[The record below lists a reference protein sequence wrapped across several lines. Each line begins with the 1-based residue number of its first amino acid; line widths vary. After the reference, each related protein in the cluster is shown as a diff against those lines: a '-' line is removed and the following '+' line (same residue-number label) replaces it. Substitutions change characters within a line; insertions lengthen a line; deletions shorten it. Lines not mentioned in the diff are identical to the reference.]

1 MEYQKRD
8 PFFANRYIRLMTKSA
23 AGMEITAEGIA
34 LCAIIVMQE
43 DTNRY
48 SGPVNFWNSQL
59 CAILGIP
66 GDENR
71 FRRIREKCVR
81 EKWIHYTAGAKSK
94 AARYF
99 ATIPEHLSTW
109 SDAGCSEN
117 MDDKK
122 HNPDTITTQSRHNP
136 AENLPRICRESAE
149 NPTTSYHIP
158 IHNHIPSYPGGN
170 ARDPD
175 NTAEAEGIDDMLAS
189 MKTPRPP
196 AQDTGPKFDPPR
208 RNKIPDDDSA
218 KDWVECSWDER
229 EFHPFWFLV
238 SRETS
243 LLNREENWEAFLGL
257 FAYYPLKYILKAIDK
272 LRDDG
277 KGTKLYPDAIMQKCN
292 EMDNK

>member
-34 LCAIIVMQE
+34 LCSIIVMQE

-109 SDAGCSEN
+109 SDVGCSEN
-117 MDDKK
+117 SDDKK
-122 HNPDTITTQSRHNP
+122 HNPDTISTQSRHNH
-136 AENLPRICRESAE
+136 AENLPRICRESD
-149 NPTTSYHIP
+149 NILPLPLPLPSPTSI
-158 IHNHIPSYPGGN
+158 N
-170 ARDPD
+170 ARAHEDDLFPPGPPSNEPKTEPQND
-175 NTAEAEGIDDMLAS
+175 ETLWRYEGHLWLW
-189 MKTPRPP
+189 
-196 AQDTGPKFDPPR
+196 AQEIKKVTSKIGPKNWTQWKTIHDGLFKGNTKALTDFITGMSADKR
-208 RNKIPDDDSA
+208 WPDDIQTEYS
-218 KDWVECSWDER
+218 KR
-229 EFHPFWFLV
+229 
-238 SRETS
+238 R
-243 LLNREENWEAFLGL
+243 
-257 FAYYPLKYILKAIDK
+257 
-272 LRDDG
+272 
-277 KGTKLYPDAIMQKCN
+277 PDAVAELNGRKVHYL
-292 EMDNK
+292 

>member
-34 LCAIIVMQE
+34 LCSIIVMQE

-109 SDAGCSEN
+109 SDVGCSEN
-117 MDDKK
+117 S
-122 HNPDTITTQSRHNP
+122 TQSCRES
-136 AENLPRICRESAE
+136 AENLPRIRQH
-149 NPTTSYHIP
+149 PTLTITFTLPNQYKRTR
-158 IHNHIPSYPGGN
+158 
-170 ARDPD
+170 AR
-175 NTAEAEGIDDMLAS
+175 G
-189 MKTPRPP
+189 
-196 AQDTGPKFDPPR
+196 
-208 RNKIPDDDSA
+208 
-218 KDWVECSWDER
+218 
-229 EFHPFWFLV
+229 
-238 SRETS
+238 
-243 LLNREENWEAFLGL
+243 
-257 FAYYPLKYILKAIDK
+257 
-272 LRDDG
+272 
-277 KGTKLYPDAIMQKCN
+277 
-292 EMDNK
+292 